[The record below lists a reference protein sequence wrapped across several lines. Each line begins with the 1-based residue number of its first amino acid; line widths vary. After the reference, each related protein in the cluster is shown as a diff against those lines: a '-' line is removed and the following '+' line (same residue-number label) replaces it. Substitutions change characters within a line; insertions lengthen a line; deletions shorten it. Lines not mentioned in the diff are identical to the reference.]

1 MKGNRIYLDHIG
13 IACNDLQEAGKFWQ
27 ILGLL
32 QGANDEVVSDQGVK
46 VRFFSTSDN
55 DPNNPRIELLQ
66 PLGKDTPIGKFLR
79 NRGEGV
85 QQVCFRVDDLVSM
98 ISLLMD
104 HGIIMIDEVPR
115 RGSHNTSIAFVHP
128 KSTGG
133 VLVELC
139 QS

>member
-1 MKGNRIYLDHIG
+1 MKKNSIYLDHIG
-13 IACNDLQEAGKFWQ
+13 IACNDLQEAGRFWQ

-32 QGANDEVVSDQGVK
+32 QGDNDEVVSDQGVK
-46 VRFFSTSDN
+46 VRFFATSDN

-66 PLGKDTPIGKFLR
+66 PLGEDTPVGKFLR

-85 QQVCFRVDDLVSM
+85 QQVCFRVDNLVSM
-98 ISLLMD
+98 ISSLMEN
-104 HGIIMIDEVPR
+104 GVIMIDEVPR
-115 RGSHNTSIAFVHP
+115 KGSNDTSIAFVHP

>member
-1 MKGNRIYLDHIG
+1 MKENRIYLDHVG
-13 IACNDLQEAGKFWQ
+13 IACNDLQEAGRFWKL
-27 ILGLL
+27 LGLL
-32 QGANDEVVSDQGVK
+32 QGDSDEVVSDQGVK
-46 VRFFSTSDN
+46 VRFFSTSEGDTN
-55 DPNNPRIELLQ
+55 SPRIELLQ
-66 PLGKDTPIGKFLR
+66 PLDEDTPIGKFLR

-104 HGIIMIDEVPR
+104 NGVTMIDETPR
-115 RGSHNTSIAFVHP
+115 KGSHNTSIAFVHP